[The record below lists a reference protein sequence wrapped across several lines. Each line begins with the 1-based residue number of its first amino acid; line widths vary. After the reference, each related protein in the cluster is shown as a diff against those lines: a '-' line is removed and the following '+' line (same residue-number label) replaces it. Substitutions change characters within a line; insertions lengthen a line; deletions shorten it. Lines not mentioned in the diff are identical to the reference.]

1 LHGQTLE
8 EEEEEEDPEWV
19 EFDPKKAV
27 GSFFGR
33 SIQDEAVLREKVQ
46 VDKENQIKAWKQGY
60 RGPNVR
66 RPSGQDED
74 EFDKLVREQK
84 EEALKNAGILDDQDL
99 AAKVADIAIDLEQNE
114 RNYSDIDLIYEK
126 NAKKRAVAKEVKKSA
141 T

>member
-1 LHGQTLE
+1 M
-8 EEEEEEDPEWV
+8 
-19 EFDPKKAV
+19 

-84 EEALKNAGILDDQDL
+84 QEALKNAGILDDQDL